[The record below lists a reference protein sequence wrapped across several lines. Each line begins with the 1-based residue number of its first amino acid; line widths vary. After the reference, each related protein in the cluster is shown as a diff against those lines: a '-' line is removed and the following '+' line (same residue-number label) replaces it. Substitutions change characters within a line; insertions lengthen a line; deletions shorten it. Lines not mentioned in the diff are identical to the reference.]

1 MTKTKFMPASI
12 ESMDLSSF
20 SVMMV
25 MMMKMSMVM
34 MIILKMMRM
43 MMVLF
48 SLAFYIS
55 YMLVKFYK
63 VETRSVEKYEAPDSK
78 LFWSV

>member
-1 MTKTKFMPASI
+1 MV
-12 ESMDLSSF
+12 F
-20 SVMMV
+20 SDDGDDDDNVNGYDDYLENYEDDDG
-25 MMMKMSMVM
+25 SLNF
-34 MIILKMMRM
+34 IF
-43 MMVLF
+43 VLT
-48 SLAFYIS
+48 

>member
-1 MTKTKFMPASI
+1 MVFSDDGDDDDNVNGYDDYLENDEDDDGSLKFI
-12 ESMDLSSF
+12 F
-20 SVMMV
+20 
-25 MMMKMSMVM
+25 
-34 MIILKMMRM
+34 
-43 MMVLF
+43 VL
-48 SLAFYIS
+48 I

>member
-1 MTKTKFMPASI
+1 MVVSDDGDDDDNVNGDDDYLENDEDDDGSLKFI
-12 ESMDLSSF
+12 F
-20 SVMMV
+20 
-25 MMMKMSMVM
+25 
-34 MIILKMMRM
+34 
-43 MMVLF
+43 VL
-48 SLAFYIS
+48 I